1 MATGTRKTPPPEP
14 ISVFSSCVSTI
25 AYDEEMGELIV
36 EYNNGRTYHYE
47 GVTPDVARNVIN
59 APSVG
64 EALARSVKG
73 KFGHRKRGE

>member
-1 MATGTRKTPPPEP
+1 MARGTRRTPPSEP

-25 AYDEEMGELIV
+25 AYDEEMSELIV
-36 EYNNGRTYHYE
+36 EYSNGRTYHYD

-73 KFGHRKRGE
+73 KFGYRKRGE